1 MYAACATLAALALG
15 QINAADIPERCP
27 PSQLSIGDDS
37 FGWDEMLKAKDAE
50 RKAKGAD
57 LFIIDLVLDG
67 DIRTT
72 PLPITMTFLRDTGF
86 MDNKEAVAAK
96 IEKRIAERKA
106 PALKEKGNYAMLM
119 VYVGDFE
126 RVVKVFGPAAPEHQ
140 AYLKDANITFA
151 LANAYW
157 RLHRFKEANVFAR
170 ASFKL
175 NDSLDSKWML
185 MLADVGLNGSQWVE
199 KHSDADY
206 TTKFV
211 TEIFPAKDRSGIPF
225 ENVSD
230 QQGISQWGG
239 TGSVSFA
246 DLDGDGW
253 DELIQERKFFPFEI
267 YKNNKGKFTRVDAKK
282 LGHNNCSMIIAAI
295 GDYDNDARPDIFR
308 NCCNYDG
315 AGPTLLIK
323 NKGELTFE
331 DVTKASGLSFETGY
345 GMVASWA
352 DYDLDGFLDLS
363 VGDANNSSRLY
374 RNTGKGTFVDVTQ
387 AAKVETPGKKAGLF
401 GTVGTSFGDLDD
413 DGYPDLFI
421 QGWGWKRLF
430 MNNKD
435 GTFRDVTGK
444 SGLNQD
450 PGIRGYTNQIFDY
463 DNDGKLDIY
472 AGQYVVS
479 SGVKWGFAPICT
491 CSNLLK
497 KTGYAKREWA
507 FASTIY
513 KNNGDGT
520 FSDQAA
526 KTKFIP
532 LGTMGANNGDWD
544 NDGDQ
549 DIVMGAGGPYFQ
561 QAEPFLFYEN
571 QGNGTFA
578 LRTPFYDLSLW
589 GKGHGGAFGDYDR
602 DGNLDLVINNGGA
615 TPGDIWKSQLLHN
628 TGSPNHW
635 FEVAFKPA
643 PGTNT
648 LALGAKV
655 KVTAGGKTY
664 VQELW
669 SGSRFSATN
678 TWRLHFGLGAA
689 TKVDKVEIR
698 WPNKKLNVTTLEN
711 LEADQAIEVTEAT
724 GKFATLW
731 KAARTGVAA
740 APLKPEPAPKTE
752 AKAAPDK
759 GAAPAKK

>member
-1 MYAACATLAALALG
+1 MHAAIATLTALALG
-15 QINAADIPERCP
+15 QLNVADLPDRCP

-50 RKAKGAD
+50 RKQKGKD

-67 DIRTT
+67 DIRMQ
-72 PLPITMTFLRDTGF
+72 PLPVTMTFLRDTGF
-86 MDNKEAVAAK
+86 MDAK
-96 IEKRIAERKA
+96 DKVSALVDKRIAERKQ
-106 PALKEKGNYAMLM
+106 PAMKERGNWAMLL

-126 RVVKVFGPAAPEHQ
+126 RVIKTFGPAVADHE
-140 AYLKDANITFA
+140 AYKKDANITFA

-157 RLHRFKEANVFAR
+157 RLRKFDDANTYAR
-170 ASFKL
+170 LSFKL
-175 NDSLDSKWML
+175 NDQLDSKWML
-185 MLADVGLNGSQWVE
+185 MMADVGLNGEKWIE
-199 KHSDADY
+199 KHNDAEY

-225 ENVSD
+225 ENVSAK
-230 QQGISQWGG
+230 QGINAWGG

-267 YKNNKGKFTRVDAKK
+267 YKNDKGKFTRVDQKK
-282 LGHNNCSMIIAAI
+282 LGHNNCSMVIAAV
-295 GDYDNDARPDIFR
+295 GDYDNDSKPDIFR

-331 DVTKASGLSFETGY
+331 DVTKPSGLAFDKGY
-345 GMVASWA
+345 GMVASWG

-374 RNTGKGTFVDVTQ
+374 RNTGKGTFVDVTES
-387 AAKVETPGKKAGLF
+387 AKVSTPGKAMGLF
-401 GTVGTSFGDLDD
+401 GTVGTSWGDLDD
-413 DGYPDLFI
+413 DGYPDLYI

-435 GTFRDVTGK
+435 GTFKDVTAR
-444 SGLNQD
+444 SGLNTD

-463 DNDGKLDIY
+463 DNDGKLDLY
-472 AGQYVVS
+472 TGQYVVS

-513 KNNGDGT
+513 RNNGDGT

-549 DIVMGAGGPYFQ
+549 DIVMGTGGPYFQ
-561 QAEPFLFYEN
+561 QAEPVLFYEN
-571 QGNGTFA
+571 MGDGTFK

-589 GKGHGGAFGDYDR
+589 GKGHGAAFGDYDH
-602 DGNLDLVINNGGA
+602 DGNLDLYLNNGGA
-615 TPGDIWKSQLLHN
+615 TPGDVWPSQLMRN
-628 TGSPNHW
+628 TGSNNHW
-635 FEVAFKPA
+635 FEVSLKGG
-643 PGTNT
+643 PGTNS
-648 LALGAKV
+648 AAIGARV

-664 VQELW
+664 LQELW
-669 SGSRFSATN
+669 AGSRFGATN
-678 TWRLHFGLGAA
+678 TFRLHYGIGGA
-689 TKVDKVEIR
+689 TKIDKVEIR
-698 WPNKKLNVTTLEN
+698 WPNKKLGTTVLEN
-711 LEADQAIEVTEAT
+711 LEADQAIEVTETT
-724 GKFATLW
+724 GKWVKLW
-731 KAARTGVAA
+731 N
-740 APLKPEPAPKTE
+740 APRLASAEAPKATTE
-752 AKAAPDK
+752 AKATPSKTDAK
-759 GAAPAKK
+759 AAPAKK